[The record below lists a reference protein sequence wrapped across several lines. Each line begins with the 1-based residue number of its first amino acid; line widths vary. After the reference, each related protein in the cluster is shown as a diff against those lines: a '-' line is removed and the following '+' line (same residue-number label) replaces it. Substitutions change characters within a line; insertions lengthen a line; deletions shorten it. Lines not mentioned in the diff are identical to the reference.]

1 MMAASKKMEQNLKN
15 QTIKY
20 AKHFSAVLNI
30 PCTVVDL
37 EDGSLESSFG
47 VGQVDICRHCP
58 RRECSGFEQFSE
70 GCKEAFRWDGLYIF
84 YCHQN
89 MVLICASVTGD
100 DRKLAGGLVLGPVIL
115 DNKEELLEEAMD
127 PEYIKVLMQV
137 PEIVPNK
144 IQGMAEILAAIA
156 GNISHLSHG
165 KAGQYF
171 YRQDSLLNAMYVEQ
185 IKKSDTQDD
194 YTYPIVMEGKLR
206 NAIRNRDKEGSQTIL
221 NQMLA
226 YIYTYNNNNLED
238 IKPRITELVVII
250 SRAAVDAGANFKDI
264 FMINENFQSNIE
276 EFKDLEDLSV
286 WISNMLQ
293 RFISLTFEFEKV
305 KHADTVYKVIEFIK
319 ENYMRHISLEEI
331 ARYTYMSKTY
341 LSSLFKKETG
351 YSISEY
357 LNNIRIDRSQSLL
370 VESDLSIIEIARI
383 CGFEDQS
390 YFTKVFR
397 KVTDITPKKF
407 RESRGSAKKDVVIR
421 K

>member
-1 MMAASKKMEQNLKN
+1 MISVMEQNLKK

-37 EDGSLESSFG
+37 KEETLECSYG
-47 VGQVDICRHCP
+47 EGHVDICRCCP
-58 RRECSGFEQFSE
+58 RRDCHGYVQFAE
-70 GCKEAFRWDGLYIF
+70 GCTEAYRWDGLYIF
-84 YCHQN
+84 YCHQS
-89 MVLICASVTGD
+89 MVLICASVTEENGE
-100 DRKLAGGLVLGPVIL
+100 LAGGLVLGPVIL
-115 DNKEELLEEAMD
+115 DNKEELLDEAMD
-127 PEYIKVLMQV
+127 PEYIEVLSHV
-137 PEIVPNK
+137 PEIVPNR

-156 GNISHLSHG
+156 GNISTLSHG
-165 KAGQYF
+165 RAGQYF

-185 IKKSDTQDD
+185 LRKAEMQDEF
-194 YTYPIVMEGKLR
+194 TYPIVMEGKLR

-226 YIYTYNNNNLED
+226 YIFTYNHNNLEA

-250 SRAAVDAGANFKDI
+250 SRAAVDAGANIKDI
-264 FMINENFQSNIE
+264 FIINENYRSNIE
-276 EFKDLEDLSV
+276 NFKNLEDLSV
-286 WISNMLQ
+286 WVSNMLQ

-305 KHADTVYKVIEFIK
+305 KHADTVYKVIEYIK
-319 ENYMRHISLEEI
+319 ANYMRHISLDEI
-331 ARYTYMSKTY
+331 ARHAYMSKTY

-357 LNNIRIDRSQSLL
+357 INIIRVERSRALLID
-370 VESDLSIIEIARI
+370 SDLSIVEIAKV

-397 KVTDITPKKF
+397 RIADTTPKKY
-407 RESRGSAKKDVVIR
+407 RESRGKAK
-421 K
+421 